1 MSQLLK
7 DLLAVDNL
15 LSNEARW
22 CQHNFARDK
31 NGVPVNLRNR
41 RARSWCLVG
50 AIERTLGNKEQRKQD
65 VINNLDVVIKE
76 FTTADMYQSWKL
88 TNISEFND
96 STDFTTIKALLAAA
110 IQHALNTEYDRS
122 VSLRKRPFLLL
133 KVVARALKAFGY
145 ADHKETL

>member
-1 MSQLLK
+1 
-7 DLLAVDNL
+7 
-15 LSNEARW
+15 
-22 CQHNFARDK
+22 
-31 NGVPVNLRNR
+31 
-41 RARSWCLVG
+41 LVG